1 MRSSTQNLGPIGSA
15 VLSFIGY
22 KQRGRQTNNKQVYI
36 YNIEAHVQTKE
47 IAETSCFNPLP
58 NLDSEENYAKNN
70 PKKNQ
75 RNAYHFKH
83 IYHIH
88 LFHEGGG
95 IEDVKKIRRKD
106 FMINGQDMGPFY
118 KRDESRI

>member
-36 YNIEAHVQTKE
+36 YNIEAHVQKKKLLKQAVLTLCQ
-47 IAETSCFNPLP
+47 IG
-58 NLDSEENYAKNN
+58 N